1 MVDLAMHLMDIV
13 QNSIRAQASEIGI
26 CFFEESCD
34 HTLTFRVKDNGCG
47 MDKETVEK
55 LADPFFTTRTTR
67 RVGLGIPF
75 LKMTCEQSGGSLLVQ
90 SETGAGTIV
99 EAVYR
104 TDHPDCLPL
113 GDIAGYMAL
122 LLQANPDI
130 HLRFSYRIDQSLFAI
145 DAHELKEEGI
155 DLKYPEM
162 VPAVKEFIGLNLKE
176 IYSKRPPVSF
186 LCR

>member
-1 MVDLAMHLMDIV
+1 MVDLAMHMMDIV

-47 MDKETVEK
+47 MSRETVEK
-55 LADPFFTTRTTR
+55 LADPFFTTRITR

-75 LKMTCEQSGGSLLVQ
+75 LKMTCEQSGGSLRVQ
-90 SETGAGTIV
+90 SEAGACTIV

-104 TDHPDCLPL
+104 TNHPDCLPL

-122 LLQANPDI
+122 LLQANPGI
-130 HLRFSYRIDQSLFAI
+130 HIRFAYRIDQSLFAI
-145 DAHELKEEGI
+145 DTRELKEHGI
-155 DLKYPEM
+155 DLQYPEM
-162 VPAVKEFIGLNLKE
+162 MPAVKEFIGLNLEE
-176 IYSKRPPVSF
+176 IYRKRPSGSF